1 MCLPFHSFRKLVA
14 SVLCLTFFL
23 TGCKNTEKKTVKTE
37 EITFTKE
44 GELRIYKP
52 GTDVPVLNLNIELAE
67 TEYETQTGLMYRTSM
82 KDNEAMLFI
91 FDDVAM
97 HSFYMKNTQFPL
109 DILFIKE
116 DMTIGNFQE
125 NAQPLNEGSLSSKIP
140 VQYVLEVNAGI
151 VAEKGLSIG
160 DSISFQKL

>member
-1 MCLPFHSFRKLVA
+1 MCLPLYSFRKLVT

-109 DILFIKE
+109 DIIFIKE
-116 DMTIGNFQE
+116 DMTIGSFQE

-151 VAEKGLSIG
+151 VAKKGLSIG